1 MKDYVIT
8 NNFGAASCATLFVN
22 DIDSQDK
29 TFVKLNREKNHRRYI
44 LSLAEAIDTLSS
56 GIYQDNPQA
65 VIQMQKIADRLKIM
79 AKNYKIKVSM
89 KEEYRRASTKAGKL
103 K

>member
-8 NNFGAASCATLFVN
+8 DNYGALSCSSLLVG
-22 DIDSQDK
+22 DIDDK
-29 TFVKLNREKNHRRYI
+29 DKAFVKLNRQKNQRRYI

-56 GIYQDNPQA
+56 GIYKDNPKA
-65 VIQMQKIADRLKIM
+65 VVQMQKMADRLKLM

-89 KEEYRRASTKAGKL
+89 KEEYKRNSSKNAK
-103 K
+103 